1 MKRLNC
7 APHKSTSFSA
17 ISFAVAVLF
26 ASGQAQAGGL
36 LPVGGQ
42 FVAGTGSIDSNGTQM
57 TINQTSSRGIIDWKG
72 FSIGH
77 ANRVDI
83 LNGNGATLN
92 RVTGNYLSWISG
104 MLTSTGSVYLINPQG
119 VVIAAS
125 GVISTGGRF
134 VASTLD
140 VGNNSFMNGGSLTF
154 TGDSNAQI
162 VNLGTIGSSGG
173 DVFLI
178 SRNEVSNSGNI
189 SAPTGSIEL
198 AAGQNVLLQDSTSS
212 RQVFVQTG
220 SHGIV
225 WNRGALQA
233 AQVSLQAADGNIYAL
248 GGNHSPIR
256 ATGTAARD
264 GHVWLVAD
272 TGYVK
277 QAQRVD
283 ATNADGSGGTV
294 DTTAATFSPSLLG
307 DTTVAAGTWNITT
320 PSLDMTGLVSA
331 ALSNSLNAGTSV
343 NVAATQGDIEVGAN
357 VGWNGNASLTLG
369 AYRSIAID
377 AGKWISNQGAGNLTL
392 RADATGIDNHGSV
405 TNNGALYWG
414 ASTGIVNAL
423 YDMNGTY
430 TPGTQGGNGF
440 PPPPIT
446 DLTQITGYALVNS
459 ISDLQSVSQNLAGR
473 YALGKDLDGA
483 GASVT
488 SMGSAKTPFA
498 GEFNGMGHSIN
509 DITIVPVYSAD
520 ASVQS
525 FGLFGEIGAR
535 AAVRNLNLTNSQSSS
550 VGNSVANGIDGLLA
564 GINSGLISHVLA
576 SGTLSPSSGMAS
588 GGLVGLNYGRI
599 EQSAADV
606 SIEAVSGT
614 AAGLV
619 ASNYGR
625 ITQSYATGTI
635 DGHGPNSLVAG
646 LVGGNSGNGYINE
659 SFASGPVH
667 VDSSNGSAAGA
678 IVGGNIAGVAPNSYW
693 NAQTTGLT
701 NAVGGGDVGVP
712 PASHGLTTA
721 QMSNPDSFVGWD
733 FSPTG
738 AWAIPAG
745 WTHPVLRWQL
755 AAGLPPQ

>member
-26 ASGQAQAGGL
+26 ASGQAHAGGL

-42 FVAGTGSIDSNGTQM
+42 FVAGSGSIDSNGTQM
-57 TINQTSSRGIIDWKG
+57 TINQTSSRGVIDWKG

-77 ANRVDI
+77 DNRVDI
-83 LNGNGATLN
+83 NNGNGATLN

-119 VVIAAS
+119 VVVAAS

-140 VGNNSFMNGGSLTF
+140 VGNNTFMNGGSMTF
-154 TGDSNAQI
+154 TGNSNAQI

-233 AQVSLQAADGNIYAL
+233 AQVSLQAVDGNIYAL

-307 DTTVAAGTWNITT
+307 DTTVAAGTWNIAT
-320 PSLDMTGLVSA
+320 PSLDVTGTVGA
-331 ALSNSLNAGTSV
+331 ALSNSLYAGTSV
-343 NVAATQGDIEVGAN
+343 NVTATRGDIDVGTN
-357 VGWNGNASLTLG
+357 VGWNGDASLTLG

-405 TNNGALYWG
+405 TNNGKLIWT
-414 ASTGIVNAL
+414 ASTGTVNAL

-430 TPGTQGGNGF
+430 TPGIEFGNGY

-459 ISDLQSVSQNLAGR
+459 IADLQNVSQNLAGR

-488 SMGSAKTPFA
+488 SIGSTKTPFA

-509 DITIVPVYSAD
+509 DIAIVPVYSTD
-520 ASVQS
+520 PSVQS
-525 FGLFGEIGAR
+525 FGLFGYIGVR
-535 AAVRNLNLTNSQSSS
+535 AAVRNLNLTNSQSSVDSS
-550 VGNSVANGIDGLLA
+550 VVNGMAGLLA
-564 GINSGLISHVLA
+564 GTNSGLISHVFA
-576 SGTLSPSSGMAS
+576 SGTLSPSSDMGA
-588 GGLVGLNYGRI
+588 GGLVGLNYGHI

-606 SIEAVSGT
+606 STDTVSGT

-625 ITQSYATGTI
+625 IIQSYATGTI
-635 DGHGPNSLVAG
+635 DGHGPNAIVAG
-646 LVGGNSGNGYINE
+646 LVGGNSGIGLVDE

-667 VDSSNGSAAGA
+667 LDSSSGSAAGA
-678 IVGGNIAGVAPNSYW
+678 IVGGNIAGVVPNNYW

-712 PASHGLTTA
+712 PDSHGLTTA
-721 QMSNPDSFVGWD
+721 QMSDPDSFVGWD

-738 AWAIPAG
+738 VWAIPAG

>member
-1 MKRLNC
+1 MKQLNC

-17 ISFAVAVLF
+17 ISFAVAALF
-26 ASGQAQAGGL
+26 ASGQAHASGL

-77 ANRVDI
+77 DNRVDI
-83 LNGNGATLN
+83 HNGNGATLN

-119 VVIAAS
+119 VVVAAS

-140 VGNNSFMNGGSLTF
+140 VGNNTFMNGGSMTF

-307 DTTVAAGTWNITT
+307 DTTVAAGTWNIAT
-320 PSLDMTGLVSA
+320 PSLDVTGTVGA

-343 NVAATQGDIEVGAN
+343 NVTATQGDIDVGAN

-377 AGKWISNQGAGNLTL
+377 TGKWISNQGAGNLTV

-405 TNNGALYWG
+405 TNNGALNWQY
-414 ASTGIVNAL
+414 STGTVNVL
-423 YDMNGTY
+423 YDMNGAY
-430 TPGTQGGNGF
+430 TGPQFENLG
-440 PPPPIT
+440 PPRSV
-446 DLTQITGYALVNS
+446 TGVSQMNIYELVNS
-459 ISDLQSVSQNLAGR
+459 LSDLQNISQNLAGF
-473 YALGKDLDGA
+473 YALGKNIDGA
-483 GASVT
+483 GASVA
-488 SMGSAKTPFA
+488 SIGNDATPFR
-498 GEFNGMGHSIN
+498 GELNGLGHSI
-509 DITIVPVYSAD
+509 DHITIVPVVYSAD
-520 ASVQS
+520 PSQRL
-525 FGLFGEIGAR
+525 FGLFGEIGA
-535 AAVRNLNLTNSQSSS
+535 AATVRNLNLTNSQSLQ
-550 VGNSVANGIDGLLA
+550 GNSVVGAFGGLLA
-564 GINSGLISHVLA
+564 GINGGFIFNVFA
-576 SGTLSPSSGMAS
+576 SGTLSPSPGMGA
-588 GGLVGLNYGRI
+588 GGLVGTNYGVI
-599 EQSAADV
+599 NQSAADV
-606 SIEAVSGT
+606 SIEAVSGGVG
-614 AAGLV
+614 GLV

-625 ITQSYATGTI
+625 ITQSYATGAVESI
-635 DGHGPNSLVAG
+635 GPNSLAG
-646 LVGGNSGNGYINE
+646 GIAAGNSGVGEIYQ
-659 SFASGPVH
+659 SFVTGPVRI
-667 VDSSNGSAAGA
+667 DSSNGAAAGA
-678 IVGGNIAGVAPNSYW
+678 IVGGNIAGVAPQNYW
-693 NAQTTGLT
+693 NVQTTGLT

-712 PASHGLTTA
+712 PDSHGLTTA

-738 AWAIPAG
+738 VWAMPVG

>member
-1 MKRLNC
+1 MQR
-7 APHKSTSFSA
+7 STSAMRNPRSVSA
-17 ISFAVAVLF
+17 ISFAVFALF
-26 ASGQAQAGGL
+26 ASTHAHASGL
-36 LPVGGQ
+36 LPVDGQ
-42 FVAGTGSIDSNGTQM
+42 FAAGTGSITSNGTQM

-77 ANRVDI
+77 DNRVDI
-83 LNGNGATLN
+83 HNGNGATLN

-119 VVIAAS
+119 VVVAAS

-140 VGNNSFMNGGSLTF
+140 VGNNTFMNGGSMTF
-154 TGDSNAQI
+154 TGNSNAQI

-277 QAQRVD
+277 QAQRID

-307 DTTVAAGTWNITT
+307 DTTVAAGTWNIAT
-320 PSLDMTGLVSA
+320 PSLDVTGTVGA
-331 ALSNSLNAGTSV
+331 ALSNSLYAGTSV
-343 NVAATQGDIEVGAN
+343 NVTATQGDIDVGAN
-357 VGWNGNASLTLG
+357 VGWNGDASLTLG

-405 TNNGALYWG
+405 TNNGKLIWT
-414 ASTGIVNAL
+414 ASTGTVNAL

-430 TPGTQGGNGF
+430 TPGMEFGNGY

-459 ISDLQSVSQNLAGR
+459 IADLQNVSQNLAGR

-488 SMGSAKTPFA
+488 SIGSAKTPFA
-498 GEFNGMGHSIN
+498 GEFNGMDHSIN
-509 DITIVPVYSAD
+509 DIAIVPVYSTD
-520 ASVQS
+520 PSVQS
-525 FGLFGEIGAR
+525 FGLFGYIGVR
-535 AAVRNLNLTNSQSSS
+535 AAVRNLNLTNGQSSVDSS
-550 VGNSVANGIDGLLA
+550 VVNGMAGLLA
-564 GINSGLISHVLA
+564 GTNSGLISHVFA
-576 SGTLSPSSGMAS
+576 SGTLSPSSGMGA
-588 GGLVGLNYGRI
+588 GGLVGLNYGHI

-606 SIEAVSGT
+606 SADTVSGT

-619 ASNYGR
+619 ATNYGR

-646 LVGGNSGNGYINE
+646 LVGGNFGNGYINE

-667 VDSSNGSAAGA
+667 LDSSSGSAAGA

-721 QMSNPDSFVGWD
+721 QMSNPDSFAGWD

-738 AWAIPAG
+738 AWAMPAG